1 MAGGGREGAAGPSS
15 GRAVGRGGGAAGD
28 EEGGVEAGARAMGGL
43 AGLVDAGRMGTM
55 RATQGQILAHLQ
67 EANGLLGS
75 FNEFSEQRF
84 AEVAPEMAAA
94 TQTLAAM
101 QTDLFAVLKKIN
113 AIKRKIEEKSPGLLQ
128 RSESELAAAAAAA
141 VGLETSG
148 EGATSGGLGV
158 GSGAAGEAEVGHIG
172 DGDSRLADPGSS
184 GGGGGPV

>member
-1 MAGGGREGAAGPSS
+1 
-15 GRAVGRGGGAAGD
+15 
-28 EEGGVEAGARAMGGL
+28 MGGL

-94 TQTLAAM
+94 TQTLTAM

-128 RSESELAAAAAAA
+128 RSESELAAAA

-148 EGATSGGLGV
+148 EGATPGGLGV
-158 GSGAAGEAEVGHIG
+158 GSGAAGEPGVGHMG
-172 DGDSRLADPGSS
+172 DGDSRLVEPGSS